1 MSTIALIAALDRG
14 GVIGRD
20 GGLPWHLPAD
30 LQRFRRLTLD
40 RPLVVGRRTWVS
52 IGRPLPRRRMVVLS
66 RQADFAAE
74 GVEVVP
80 SWEAAR
86 ALLATESVVCVG
98 GGEAVFAAALP
109 DAHELW
115 LSRVDALVAGD
126 TYFPPFV
133 PRVWQCVERERSPA
147 DAHNEYA
154 HTFERWVR
162 R

>member
-20 GGLPWHLPAD
+20 GGLPWRLPTD

-40 RPLVVGRRTWVS
+40 RPLVVGRRTWAS
-52 IGRPLPRRRMVVLS
+52 IGRPLPRRRLVVLS
-66 RQADFAAE
+66 RQPDRVAE

-86 ALLATESVVCVG
+86 ALLAPEPVVCVG

-109 DAHELW
+109 EADELW
-115 LSRVDALVAGD
+115 LSRVDAEVPGD
-126 TYFPPFV
+126 VHFPPFD
-133 PRVWQCVERERSPA
+133 PRGWRCVETEQVPA
-147 DAHNEYA
+147 DTHNEYA

>member
-66 RQADFAAE
+66 RQPDFAAE

-109 DAHELW
+109 DAT
-115 LSRVDALVAGD
+115 SCG
-126 TYFPPFV
+126 
-133 PRVWQCVERERSPA
+133 
-147 DAHNEYA
+147 
-154 HTFERWVR
+154 
-162 R
+162 